1 MTLSG
6 DRPTAPEG
14 ELVNKS
20 ELIDALA
27 ERLGSKKAA
36 QEALEHT
43 TDIITRAIASG
54 EKVVITGFGAF
65 EKAERAARQGI
76 NPFTGK
82 PMKIKATSVPKF
94 KAGADLKAYVS
105 GAKKLPKQAAASASS
120 AAKKA
125 AGKATGSKTTAKKAP
140 AKKAP
145 AKKAAAKKA
154 PAKKAAA
161 KKAPAKKAPAKKS
174 AAKKS
179 TAKKAPARKR

>member
-1 MTLSG
+1 VALSG
-6 DRPTAPEG
+6 DRSTALEG

-36 QEALEHT
+36 QEALENT

-125 AGKATGSKTTAKKAP
+125 ASKATGKKATAKKAT

-145 AKKAAAKKA
+145 AKKAAAKK
-154 PAKKAAA
+154 
-161 KKAPAKKAPAKKS
+161 S
-174 AAKKS
+174 TAKKS

>member
-1 MTLSG
+1 M
-6 DRPTAPEG
+6 
-14 ELVNKS
+14 NKS

-125 AGKATGSKTTAKKAP
+125 ASKATGTKKAPATKSTAKKAP

-145 AKKAAAKKA
+145 AKKST
-154 PAKKAAA
+154 A